1 MFNIRL
7 LSILSFLFILNSAN
21 SQSKQ
26 WDKKF
31 GYFEYDLVVSNQL
44 VDSQSNHYVMGTFK
58 GVHNISGN
66 IIATRGEADI
76 FIIKYNPNNQLQW
89 VKTYGS
95 AARDNAIS
103 MSCDKTGNLFITGA
117 FYGSAF
123 YASTTDSLTTFT
135 SYSQSRYILKIN
147 GAGSTQ
153 WAKKF
158 SAVLTLDETKSEV
171 LNDRDGRLYLIVPN
185 RAAGTPNSWQYQDSV
200 INNPTNNYI
209 NTPRWA
215 MCRINEN
222 NGKLIW
228 LNYIAYPRLS
238 AGSISV
244 INISPPKL
252 DSRNNILFA
261 ITQLGNHIEPIYV
274 FGEYAPVGNN
284 RTNNILV
291 RIDSTGRV
299 TKFRDLGLNNT
310 STSGSTEIALTSEN
324 NIALINKSAQGAD
337 NGITYN
343 YTNNPSGFNYLRL
356 YDSNFV
362 LQKIVKLGQ
371 QEIKKYLFDKSDRLL
386 TIGAS
391 SFANYSLAAVNE
403 TLQLDSTKSV
413 TFNTAS
419 QVFPY
424 LIRYSNNFKLDTFYL
439 ENNSQPYI
447 PGISGLITG
456 IKIAPNGDIYPT
468 LSYPTMNNTVFRYD
482 SSFKPKNSNYG
493 KIRDREDQFL
503 GLTEDYKGNI
513 YSTGVMQ
520 GKAIFQNSIGKDS
533 LTIPFENSYD
543 CFVSKFDKNGNLSW
557 IKTFGNSG
565 QEFGRNMTINKT
577 GIYILFTS
585 GPTIFESEWT
595 FTGNKKVKGNQVIIK
610 LDFDGNLLWYKGI
623 YSPDLTNVPDL
634 NILKSL
640 SNEDLIIGIK
650 GKGDVYFGEEKF
662 NSLGNKYGEI
672 IGIINS
678 EDGSIKKYNRFALR
692 NETNAYIYSVIPNA
706 YQDPYGNFYLSMQSL
721 YTGNPNAP
729 ASQNELYSFKQK
741 TVSFSHVWNT
751 QSSLLK
757 LDSTLEISKFNQFIS
772 YMNISDITGN
782 NNSVYISGRT
792 RNNTFN
798 FGDTTIPLFSY
809 AQNKHFTN
817 FVGVLDTALKIK
829 KIAKMDTLTLE
840 TQVTAKKLFVDPIT
854 KNVYNTLQFTGSIAF
869 NESLIKIKSNGG
881 DDILFT
887 KYDSSGNLIG
897 GQQLGTPQ
905 IDLFMTAFLDKS
917 SNFIF
922 TSTAVDPNYISRVF
936 TQSSPNN
943 PPGIIKKYGA
953 KKNNPSNTPFNVFG
967 GTKPTGADADGN
979 IELPAGVSKDILEPD
994 SYMSKYVSLKE
1005 VGRGPDTST
1014 IEVVNPIFCK
1024 GDSAKIRINEATFI
1038 QWKKNGTTIIGSN
1051 GTTIYPKESGSY
1063 YAVITTVEGRK
1074 DSSRAITILANE
1086 LPSELLVSNTNYCLG
1101 QSSFALPATHTTG
1114 NELLWYASTSA
1125 TNFTTTAPIP
1135 STASAGS
1142 IDYYISQR
1150 NTTTGC
1156 IGPRVKITAIINNN
1170 PVAPTVTDLS
1180 YCESATPISLAAN
1193 ASTDHS
1199 LAWYGSNETG
1209 GTASIDAPTPST
1221 NSVGTFNY
1229 YVSQKNNGTACE
1241 SPRAKIVV
1249 TINAVPSVPITADIA
1264 FCLNTVATAISAT
1277 AANGNNLIWYG
1288 SNLTGGTADLNAP
1301 IPSTST
1307 TGNVNYYVSQ
1317 KVIATGCEGPRAKMI
1332 VTINALPSAPTTTNV
1347 NYCFNSVAPALK
1359 ATAANGNSLLWYG
1372 NNATGG
1378 VAISTEPIP
1387 STSTTGI
1394 GDYYVSQKINAT
1406 GCEGPRAK
1414 ISVNITALPP
1424 APTVSDLSYC
1434 IGSQA
1439 NQLSATAVAGNN
1451 LLWHS
1456 AASGGV
1462 WVATAFTPSTSSAGK
1477 TDYYVSQ
1484 STAPLGC
1491 EGPRSKITV
1500 TINPIPSSPSITRRN
1515 DSLISSSPIGNSWF
1529 KDGAVLSNN
1538 SQSIKP
1544 LTAGSYFVKTT
1555 INGCT
1560 SPMSSAYLSLLTD
1573 YLNDEAAVKA
1583 APNPFVN
1590 QLNIDFVYF
1599 NNQKVNVEIF
1609 DNINGTKVYTTQN
1622 LQPGT
1627 PIYLG
1632 NLLKGTYLIKVTS
1645 QDNKIVKQF
1654 RVVKL

>member
-7 LSILSFLFILNSAN
+7 LSILSFIFILNSAN

-31 GYFEYDLVVSNQL
+31 GYFEYDLVVTNQL

-76 FIIKYNPNNQLQW
+76 YIIKYNPNNQIQW
-89 VKTYGS
+89 VKTFGS

-117 FYGSAF
+117 FYGSTF
-123 YASTTDSLTTFT
+123 YASSTDSLTSFT

-158 SAVLTLDETKSEV
+158 SATLSVDDSKSEV
-171 LNDRDGRLYLIVPN
+171 LNDRDGRLYLIVTN
-185 RAAGTPNSWQYQDSV
+185 RAAQTPTSWQYQDSV
-200 INNPTNNYI
+200 ISNPTNNFI

-228 LNYIAYPRLS
+228 LNYIAYPL
-238 AGSISV
+238 ISGNF
-244 INISPPKL
+244 ITTLNISSPKL

-261 ITQLGNHIEPIYV
+261 ITQWGNHIQPIYV
-274 FGEYAPVGNN
+274 FGEYTPVGNN

-310 STSGSTEIALTSEN
+310 FTSGSTEIALTSDN
-324 NIALINKSAQGAD
+324 NIALINKSAQGTD

-343 YTNNPSGFNYLRL
+343 YTNNPSGFNYLRM

-371 QEIKKYLFDKSDRLL
+371 QEIKNYLFDKRNRLI

-391 SFANYSLAAVNE
+391 SLANYNLPAVNE
-403 TLQLDSTKSV
+403 TLQVDSSKSV
-413 TFNTAS
+413 TINTAS

-424 LIRYSNNFKLDTFYL
+424 LIRYSNNFKLDSFYL
-439 ENNSQPYI
+439 ENNSKPYFG
-447 PGISGLITG
+447 GISGSISGL
-456 IKIAPNGDIYPT
+456 KIASNGDIYPT
-468 LSYPTMNNTVFRYD
+468 LSYPSMNNLVFRYD

-493 KIRDREDQFL
+493 KIRDREEQIIS
-503 GLTEDYKGNI
+503 LTEDYNGNI
-513 YSTGVMQ
+513 YSTGVIQ
-520 GKAIFQNSIGKDS
+520 GKAIIQNSSGKDS
-533 LTIPFENSYD
+533 IITPFENSSD
-543 CFVSKFDKNGNLSW
+543 CFVSKFDKNGNLLW
-557 IKTFGNSG
+557 IKIFGNTSQESG
-565 QEFGRNMTINKT
+565 RFMTINKS
-577 GIYILFTS
+577 GIYILYNS
-585 GPTIFESEWT
+585 GPTFISSEWT
-595 FTGNKKVKGNQVIIK
+595 LTGNKKVKGNQVIIK
-610 LDFDGNLLWYKGI
+610 LDFDGNLLWCKGI
-623 YSPDLTNVPDL
+623 YSLELNNVPGI
-634 NILKSL
+634 NIFKSL
-640 SNEDLIIGIK
+640 SNDDLLIGIK

-662 NSLGNKYGEI
+662 NSLGNKIGQI
-672 IGIINS
+672 IGIINN
-678 EDGSIKKYNRFALR
+678 EDGNIKKYNRFALR
-692 NETNAYIYSVIPNA
+692 NENDGYIQSSIDNA
-706 YQDPYGNFYLSMQSL
+706 YQDQHGNLYLAMQSL
-721 YTGNPNAP
+721 FTGNLNAP
-729 ASQNELYSFKQK
+729 SSQNELYSFKQK
-741 TVSFSHVWNT
+741 TVSFSHVWQT

-757 LDSTLEISKFNQFIS
+757 LDSSLEISKFNQFIS
-772 YMNISDITGN
+772 YMNISDITGIS
-782 NNSVYISGRT
+782 NSVYISGRA

-798 FGDTTIPLFSY
+798 YGDTTVPLFSY
-809 AQNKHFTN
+809 AQNKHFIN
-817 FVGVLDTALKIK
+817 FVGVLDTTLKIK
-829 KIAKMDTLTLE
+829 NIAKMDTLTLE

-854 KNVYNTLQFTGSIAF
+854 KDVYNTLQFNGSIAF
-869 NESLIKIKSNGG
+869 RESLIKIKSNGG
-881 DDILFT
+881 SDILFT

-905 IDLFMTAFLDKS
+905 NDGFITSFLDKS
-917 SNFIF
+917 SNLIF
-922 TSTAVDPNYISRVF
+922 SSTAVDPNYISRVF
-936 TQSSPNN
+936 TQATPNN
-943 PPGIIKKYGA
+943 PPGIVKKYSA
-953 KKNNPSNTPFNVFG
+953 QKNNPSNTSYNIIG
-967 GTKPTGADADGN
+967 GAKPTGADAEGN
-979 IELPAGVSKDILEPD
+979 IELPSGVSKDILEPD
-994 SYMSKYVSLKE
+994 SYISKYVSLKE

-1024 GDSAKIRINEATFI
+1024 GDSAKIIINEATSI
-1038 QWKKNGTTIIGSN
+1038 QWKRNGTAIVGSN

-1086 LPSELLVSNTNYCLG
+1086 LPSGLVVSNTNYCLG
-1101 QSSFALPATHTTG
+1101 QASFALPATSNTG
-1114 NELLWYASTSA
+1114 NELLWYTSA
-1125 TNFTTTAPIP
+1125 SASNFTTIAPSP
-1135 STASAGS
+1135 STSSAGS

-1150 NTTTGC
+1150 NTNSGC
-1156 IGPRVKITAIINNN
+1156 IGPKVKITAIINNN
-1170 PVAPTVTDLS
+1170 PAAPSVNDLA
-1180 YCESATPISLAAN
+1180 YCESATSISLAAT
-1193 ASTDHS
+1193 ASTNNS
-1199 LAWYGSNETG
+1199 ILWYGSNETG
-1209 GTASIDAPTPST
+1209 GTASIDTPTPST
-1221 NSVGTFNY
+1221 SSVGTFNY
-1229 YVSQKNNGTACE
+1229 YVSQKNNITSCE
-1241 SPRAKIVV
+1241 SPRAKIIV
-1249 TINAVPSVPITADIA
+1249 TINAVPSAPVTTDVNL
-1264 FCLNTVATAISAT
+1264 CLNSAATAITAT
-1277 AANGNNLIWYG
+1277 AGNGNNILWYG
-1288 SNLTGGTADLNAP
+1288 SNETGGTAALTAP

-1317 KVIATGCEGPRAKMI
+1317 KVIATGCEGPRAKII

-1347 NYCFNSVAPALK
+1347 NYCLNSVAPALK
-1359 ATAANGNSLLWYG
+1359 VTAANGISLLWYG
-1372 NNATGG
+1372 NNSTGG
-1378 VAISTEPIP
+1378 TAILTAPIP
-1387 STSTTGI
+1387 STTTAGI

-1414 ISVNITALPP
+1414 ISVAITALPP
-1424 APTVSDLSYC
+1424 APSVSDVSYC

-1456 AASGGV
+1456 SATGGV
-1462 WVATAFTPSTSSAGK
+1462 WVSTAFTPSTSSTGK
-1477 TDYYVSQ
+1477 TDFYVSQ

-1500 TINPIPSSPSITRRN
+1500 TINPIPSSPNITRRN
-1515 DSLISSSPIGNSWF
+1515 DSLISSSLIGNRWL
-1529 KDGAVLSNN
+1529 KDGAELSNTT
-1538 SQSIKP
+1538 QSIKP

-1632 NLLKGTYLIKVTS
+1632 NLMKGTYLIKITS

>member
-76 FIIKYNPNNQLQW
+76 YIIKYNSNNQLQW

-123 YASTTDSLTTFT
+123 YASETDSITTFT

-153 WAKKF
+153 WVKRF
-158 SAVLTLDETKSEV
+158 SAFLNIDDTKSEV
-171 LNDRDGRLYLIVPN
+171 LNDRDGRLYLIIPN
-185 RAAGTPNSWQYQDSV
+185 RAWAPASWQYQDSV
-200 INNPTNNYI
+200 INNPTFNYI

-228 LNYIAYPRLS
+228 LNYIANPRIS
-238 AGSISV
+238 PNSI
-244 INISPPKL
+244 IPLNISSPQI
-252 DSRNNILFA
+252 DARNNILFA
-261 ITQLGNHIEPIYV
+261 ITQWGNHTEPIYI
-274 FGEYAPVGNN
+274 FGEYTSVGNN

-299 TKFRDLGLNNT
+299 TKLRDLGLNNT

-324 NIALINKSAQGAD
+324 NIALINKSAQGTD

-447 PGISGLITG
+447 GGISGLITG
-456 IKIAPNGDIYPT
+456 LKIAPNGDIYPT
-468 LSYPTMNNTVFRYD
+468 LSYPTLNNAVFRYD

-493 KIRDREDQFL
+493 KIRDREEEIIS
-503 GLTEDYKGNI
+503 LTEDYNGNI
-513 YSTGVMQ
+513 YSTGVVH
-520 GKAIFQNSIGKDS
+520 GKTIFQTSLGKDS
-533 LTIPFENSYD
+533 LIKPLENSYD
-543 CFVSKFDKNGNLSW
+543 CFISKFDKNGNLLW
-557 IKTFGNSG
+557 IKTFGNTS
-565 QEFGRNMTINKT
+565 QDFGKYMTINKT
-577 GIYILFTS
+577 GVYFLLTS
-585 GPTIFESEWT
+585 GPTITLSEWT
-595 FTGNKKVKGNQVIIK
+595 LADNKKVKGNQVIIK

-623 YSPDLTNVPDL
+623 YSLDLNNVPDL

-640 SNEDLIIGIK
+640 SNDDLMVGIK

-662 NSLGNKYGEI
+662 NSLGNKYGVI
-672 IGIINS
+672 IGVINS
-678 EDGSIKKYNRFALR
+678 ENGSIKKYNRFALR
-692 NETNAYIYSVIPNA
+692 NETDAFIQSAIPNA
-706 YQDPYGNFYLSMQSL
+706 HQDPYGNLYLSMQSL

-772 YMNISDITGN
+772 YMNISDITGI
-782 NNSVYISGRT
+782 NNSVYISGRA
-792 RNNTFN
+792 RNNSFN
-798 FGDTTIPLFSY
+798 FGDSTLPLFSY

-817 FVGVLDTALKIK
+817 FVGVLDTALKFK
-829 KIAKMDTLTLE
+829 QIAKMDTLTLE
-840 TQVTAKKLFVDPIT
+840 TQVTAKKLFIDPIT
-854 KNVYNTLQFTGSIAF
+854 KDVYNTLQFNGSIAF
-869 NESLIKIKSNGG
+869 RESLIKIKSNGG
-881 DDILFT
+881 SDILFT

-905 IDLFMTAFLDKS
+905 NDGFISAILDKS
-917 SNFIF
+917 SNVIF
-922 TSTAVDPNYISRVF
+922 SSTAVDPNYISRVF
-936 TQSSPNN
+936 TQSTPNN
-943 PPGIIKKYGA
+943 PPGISKKFGA
-953 KKNNPSNTPFNVFG
+953 KKSNPFNSPYNLVSG
-967 GTKPTGADADGN
+967 AKQTGTDADGN
-979 IELPAGVSKDILEPD
+979 IELPPGVSKDILTPD

-1024 GDSAKIRINEATFI
+1024 DDSAKIRINEATSI
-1038 QWKKNGTTIIGSN
+1038 QWKRNGTAIVGSN
-1051 GTTIYPKESGSY
+1051 GTTIYPKESGSF

-1074 DSSRAITILANE
+1074 DSSRAITILANNLPTE
-1086 LPSELLVSNTNYCLG
+1086 LVVSNTNYCLG
-1101 QSSFALPATHTTG
+1101 QSSFALPATATTG
-1114 NELLWYASTSA
+1114 NELLWYTSASA
-1125 TNFTTTAPIP
+1125 TNFTTTAPSP
-1135 STASAGS
+1135 STASVGS

-1150 NTTTGC
+1150 NTTTAC
-1156 IGPRVKITAIINNN
+1156 IGPKVKITAIINSN
-1170 PVAPTVTDLS
+1170 PTAPTVADLA
-1180 YCESATPISLAAN
+1180 YCESATPISLAAT

-1241 SPRAKIVV
+1241 SPRAKIIV
-1249 TINAVPSVPITADIA
+1249 TINTLPSAPVTADIA
-1264 FCLNTVATAISAT
+1264 FCLNSVATAISAT
-1277 AANGNNLIWYG
+1277 AANGNNLLWYG
-1288 SNLTGGTADLNAP
+1288 SNLTGGTADMNAP

-1332 VTINALPSAPTTTNV
+1332 VTINALPSAPTSTNV
-1347 NYCFNSVAPALK
+1347 NYCLNSVAPSLK
-1359 ATAANGNSLLWYG
+1359 VAAANGNSLLWYG
-1372 NNATGG
+1372 NNSTGG
-1378 VAISTEPIP
+1378 TAILTAPIP
-1387 STSTTGI
+1387 STSSAGI
-1394 GDYYVSQKINAT
+1394 VDYFVSQKINAT

-1439 NQLSATAVAGNN
+1439 NQLSAIAAAGNN

-1491 EGPRSKITV
+1491 EGPRAKITV

-1515 DSLISSSPIGNSWF
+1515 DSLLSSSPIGNSWF
-1529 KDGAVLSNN
+1529 KDGAALSNTT
-1538 SQSIKP
+1538 QSIKP

-1632 NLLKGTYLIKVTS
+1632 NLMKGTYLIKVTS